1 MTLEDFAYILDYL
14 PQGSPSER
22 GFKHEPTS
30 YAIGSEEFK
39 LFELVPRPG
48 VVTSPGDRVYIGK
61 EMDKRE
67 HIAHVKRRLSF
78 EELTSNS
85 QSELPHTLE
94 RIVLDNESRFIR
106 FFNEA
111 QPITTRLHTLELLPG
126 LGKKS
131 MWSIIEERKKE
142 KFRDFADL
150 QQRVPTVHSPAKII
164 AKRITDELSN
174 HEQKYRI
181 FVAR

>member
-1 MTLEDFAYILDYL
+1 MEDYAYILDYL

-22 GFKHEPTS
+22 SFKHEPTS

-39 LFELVPRPG
+39 LFELVPRQG
-48 VVTSPGDRVYIGK
+48 VVISPGEKVYIGK
-61 EMDKRE
+61 EMNLRQ
-67 HIAHVKRRLSF
+67 HIIHVKRRLSYD
-78 EELTSNS
+78 ELTSNS

-94 RIVLDNESRFIR
+94 QIVLDNETRFVR

-126 LGKKS
+126 LGNKT
-131 MWSIIEERKKE
+131 MWAIIEERKKE
-142 KFRDFADL
+142 KFRSLADL
-150 QQRVPTVHSPAKII
+150 EKRVPTLHNPAKLI
-164 AKRITDELSN
+164 ARRIVEELSN
-174 HEQKYRI
+174 RDQKYRL